1 MLKRVNKKIKINRT
15 HKKKKKKKI
24 IFYFYLFI
32 CFNIAMIKELT
43 STEIMISNE
52 QPMISEVPMI
62 SVLRT
67 TAEAPLFLSLKL
79 KPLDNL

>member
-1 MLKRVNKKIKINRT
+1 MLKRVNKKKINRT
-15 HKKKKKKKI
+15 HKKKKKI

-32 CFNIAMIKELT
+32 CLNIAMIKELT

-67 TAEAPLFLSLKL
+67 TVEAPLFLSLKL